1 MYKYFEVN
9 IPCMNERLN
18 STENQAGP
26 CGILCG
32 SCPLGG
38 SIVAESASRTRKHIT
53 ECDIPNWAPF
63 VPGGEAID
71 WTAVDLGLAWME
83 TYARCAGCENGGGP
97 PDCTIRACAREKGY
111 DLCSSCE
118 ELEGCTRFEWL
129 RDQGQMI
136 KDRLNENRG
145 LSKEDYIKKMT
156 AKMP

>member
-9 IPCMNERLN
+9 MPCMNERPN

-32 SCPLGG
+32 SCPMGG
-38 SIVAESASRTRKHIT
+38 GTIAEAAGRTRQNLADS
-53 ECDIPNWAPF
+53 EIPNWAPF

-71 WTAVDLGLAWME
+71 WAAVDLGLAWME
-83 TYARCAGCENGGGP
+83 THGRCAGCENGGGP
-97 PDCTIRACAREKGY
+97 PDCTIRVCAREKGY

-145 LSKEDYIKKMT
+145 LSKEEYLKKMT